1 MFRVKGQE
9 FRVWDILTLTLK
21 GLISLR
27 LLGPKTLLVPIIEA
41 EGTIGLRVFG
51 VYFRSSKGPA
61 VQGDPA
67 VGDKIYLNPK
77 EPTFLW
83 FLNMTSL
90 CKLSPYNGR
99 LFLGVGSKTRSAGF
113 CGFCMGA
120 LGFGCVV
127 DRLVFAGC
135 RSIHSLL
142 VEFQPLWEC

>member
-1 MFRVKGQE
+1 MGYTYPYPQRTHIFKAFGPK
-9 FRVWDILTLTLK
+9 DP
-21 GLISLR
+21 ISPYYRR
-27 LLGPKTLLVPIIEA
+27 LLGCFDAKA
-41 EGTIGLRVFG
+41 TIGLRVFG

-77 EPTFLW
+77 EPTCLG

-127 DRLVFAGC
+127 DRLV
-135 RSIHSLL
+135 
-142 VEFQPLWEC
+142 